1 MTIPTGAIGGAGLGM
16 SLAGGLLSAFG
27 AEKSGQSQQQMYNYQ
42 AQVAKINSQIDLQN
56 RDYALNQGEIQATQY
71 GRKEAQVSGQIR
83 AAQGASNLDVN
94 SGSAALVQGSERK
107 ISAIDTT
114 QIRSNAAKVA
124 YDFNTKSA
132 MDLNQS
138 TLDVMAG
145 VNAKTAGD
153 ISAASS
159 ILGTAGS
166 VSTKWMQGKTQ
177 GMFAGSGSGSSND
190 GFSLTGTGG
199 LY

>member
-1 MTIPTGAIGGAGLGM
+1 MAAASIGGVGLGA

-27 AEKSGQSQQQMYNYQ
+27 AKKSGESQQQMYDYQ
-42 AQVAKINSQIDLQN
+42 AQVARINSQIDLQN
-56 RDYALNQGEIQATQY
+56 RDYALNQGEIQASQY
-71 GRKEAQVSGQIR
+71 GMKAAQTFGAIR

-94 SGSAALVQGSERK
+94 SGSAALVQGSERRVA
-107 ISAIDTT
+107 SIDMT

-124 YDFNTKSA
+124 YDYSTKSA

-138 TLDVMAG
+138 TLDTMAG
-145 VNAKTAGD
+145 VNARTAGN

-166 VSTKWMQGKTQ
+166 VSSKWLQGKQ
-177 GMFAGSGSGSSND
+177 AGLWGA
-190 GFSLTGTGG
+190 
-199 LY
+199 